1 MNKLSDQVSIVT
13 GAAGNLGKAVVE
25 TFLSNGAKVVCVD
38 YDPERLEQVYSPG
51 AGPANHLFVLSADL
65 TQQEDAKKVAAE
77 TLEQFGRIDILVN
90 TVGGYRAGTPL
101 HETPVETWDGM
112 LKLNARTVFLTS
124 QAVIP
129 HMIEQ
134 GTGKIVSIAARP
146 GLSGRANMAAYSA
159 SKSAVIRLT
168 ESMSAELKNFGIRV
182 NCIIPGTIDTPQNRE
197 EMPDADPQRWV
208 KPESLADVVLFLC
221 SEAAR
226 DIQGAAVP
234 VYGRS

>member
-1 MNKLSDQVSIVT
+1 MINLSGQVAIVT

-25 TFLSNGAKVVCVD
+25 TFLNHGVNVVCVD
-38 YDPERLEQVYSPG
+38 YEAERIKQVYSRG
-51 AGPANHLFVLSADL
+51 SGPANHLFVLSADL
-65 TQQEDAKKVAAE
+65 TQQEDAKRVAAE

-112 LKLNARTVFLTS
+112 LNLNARTVFLTS

-146 GLSGRANMAAYSA
+146 GLSGRANMAAYSV

-197 EMPDADPQRWV
+197 EMPDSDPQRWV